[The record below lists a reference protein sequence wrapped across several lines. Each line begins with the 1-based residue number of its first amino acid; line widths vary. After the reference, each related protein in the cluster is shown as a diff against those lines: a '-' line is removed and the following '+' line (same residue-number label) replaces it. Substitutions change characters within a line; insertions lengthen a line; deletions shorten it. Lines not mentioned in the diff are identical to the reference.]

1 MYMTWDGL
9 LGELTFEITRR
20 NFQTHFLVAVAAF
33 GGIFGLCLGGSVL
46 SLVEMVYYFTLRL
59 FNRIVSILQ
68 KDQPPTR
75 QVSPIKKHKPNFN
88 DKQGGDVHPLKKT
101 RISDSKLQTFGKNI
115 IGYEPFTVKGSD
127 AFKKI
132 NGFTAGGERYYLK

>member
-1 MYMTWDGL
+1 M
-9 LGELTFEITRR
+9 
-20 NFQTHFLVAVAAF
+20 
-33 GGIFGLCLGGSVL
+33 L

-88 DKQGGDVHPLKKT
+88 DKQGDVHPLKKT

-115 IGYEPFTVKGSD
+115 IGYEPFAVKGND